1 MASSR
6 FPPEYSPTVA
16 PVARLVEELNKLP
29 GVGPKTAQRLTYH
42 LIRMPAEEARALV
55 EAILTVKEKIGFCSI
70 CQNITDEDPCAIC
83 ASENRD
89 RGCVCVVEEPLDVMA
104 LERSRAHKGVYH
116 VLHGL
121 VSPMNS
127 VGPEDLKIKEL
138 LQRLQGGT
146 VREIILAT
154 NPTLEGEATAMY
166 LQRLLTPLGV
176 KVTRLASGL
185 PMGAELEYADEMTLV
200 RAFEGRRE
208 LP

>member
-121 VSPMNS
+121 ISPMNG

-138 LQRLQGGT
+138 LQRLHGGT